1 MIFDMFGNYDL
12 AWRFGVSIGIVA
24 GLVQILFGGPS
35 GTWSGTRPA
44 PAAS

>member
-1 MIFDMFGNYDL
+1 MFGNYDL

-35 GTWSGTRPA
+35 GTWSSTRPA